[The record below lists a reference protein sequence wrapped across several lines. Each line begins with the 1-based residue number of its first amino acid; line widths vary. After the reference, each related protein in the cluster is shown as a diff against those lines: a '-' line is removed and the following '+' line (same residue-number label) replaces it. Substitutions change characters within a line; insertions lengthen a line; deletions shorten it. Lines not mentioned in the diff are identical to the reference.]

1 MSDLQNAINKLN
13 RLKWSHVF
21 LIGLALGGGFL
32 LVDQFQSQLGSF
44 LPYLILLLC
53 PLMHVFL
60 HRGHG
65 GHGGHGSHEERRSG
79 EGQRHLE

>member
-1 MSDLQNAINKLN
+1 MSDIQKTINKLN
-13 RLKWSHVF
+13 RLKWSHVVF
-21 LIGLALGGGFL
+21 IGLAMGGGFL
-32 LVDQFQSQLGSF
+32 LVERFQAQLGSI

-65 GHGGHGSHEERRSG
+65 GHSHDEHKADHE
-79 EGQRHLE
+79 QQNLK

>member
-1 MSDLQNAINKLN
+1 MSEIQKTVDTLN
-13 RLKWSHVF
+13 RLKWSHVVF
-21 LIGLALGGGFL
+21 IGLALGGGFL
-32 LVDQFQSQLGSF
+32 LVDQFQAQLGSF

-65 GHGGHGSHEERRSG
+65 GHGNHHDHKTDQE
-79 EGQRHLE
+79 QKKIK